1 MSRDLVGMEEV
12 KAKLRKDDDLE
23 HQRAIIKSKTSME
36 KDYRRA
42 IR

>member
-1 MSRDLVGMEEV
+1 MGMEEV

-23 HQRAIIKSKTSME
+23 DQKAIIKNKTKME

-42 IR
+42 IK